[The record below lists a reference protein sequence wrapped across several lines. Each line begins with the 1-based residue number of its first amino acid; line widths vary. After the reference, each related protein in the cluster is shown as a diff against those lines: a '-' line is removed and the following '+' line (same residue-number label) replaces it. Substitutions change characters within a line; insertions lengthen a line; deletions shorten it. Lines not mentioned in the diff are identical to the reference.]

1 MIRNK
6 LLALMATALLT
17 LSLATNANQ
26 AVEAVVTTKAD
37 APSANVN
44 MFDPNYWMSAMA
56 NPALPAISTELKFNA
71 AHPGAWM
78 QWVDPKTHLP
88 THMAFMNPSSYAQ
101 FMQPQFYMEFIKT
114 ENMMA
119 WMNPASYQV
128 MMDPQTMAYWM
139 NPGSYMHVMD
149 PSMYQETLNPA
160 NYMTYLNP
168 ATYTGWMGG
177 QTCDPE
183 NPNKTPTWFGYT
195 C

>member
-1 MIRNK
+1 MIKNK
-6 LLALMATALLT
+6 LLALGGAVLMSA
-17 LSLATNANQ
+17 SLALNANQ
-26 AVEAVVTTKAD
+26 AVEADASAAPTTPA
-37 APSANVN
+37 ANVN
-44 MFDPNYWMSAMA
+44 MLDPNYWMAA
-56 NPALPAISTELKFNA
+56 FTAPDQPVVPTGLTFNA

-78 QWVDPKTHLP
+78 RWVDPKTHLP
-88 THMAFMNPSSYAQ
+88 THMTFMNPASYAQ
-101 FMQPQFYMEFIKT
+101 FMQPQFYMEFTKP

-128 MMDPQTMAYWM
+128 MMDPQTMTYWM

-149 PSMYQETLNPA
+149 PVMYQETMNPA

-168 ATYTGWMGG
+168 GTYAGWMGT

-183 NPNKTPTWFGYT
+183 NPNKTPSWFGSN